1 MDDDGNR
8 KDWGKREPKGVK
20 MRSLKALEGERSQPR
35 SYKKIYNWG
44 SWSFNYEKSMEEI
57 QMSRKRNEH
66 ETDGGLERSRDSYNR
81 GLPRKDREGSIEKYP
96 KIES

>member
-57 QMSRKRNEH
+57 HMSRKRNEH
-66 ETDGGLERSRDSYNR
+66 ETDGGLERSRDS
-81 GLPRKDREGSIEKYP
+81 
-96 KIES
+96 